1 MRENLTE
8 SGKFSAPEVAGLRNS
23 MLQEVLD
30 LRAAAEVLQLFLM
43 GRGYGVSTDEAREAV
58 GRFGVAGWPVEAIQ
72 RELNRI
78 ALVQ

>member
-1 MRENLTE
+1 
-8 SGKFSAPEVAGLRNS
+8 

-43 GRGYGVSTDEAREAV
+43 GRGYGVSSDDAREAV
-58 GRFGVAGWPVEAIQ
+58 RRFGVAGWPVEAIQ

>member
-1 MRENLTE
+1 MRESITE
-8 SGKFSAPEVAGLRNS
+8 SCKFSTPEVTGLRHS

-30 LRAAAEVLQLFLM
+30 LRAAAEVLQLFLV
-43 GRGYGVSTDEAREAV
+43 GRGYGISSDEAREAV
-58 GRFGVAGWPVEAIQ
+58 RRFGVAGWPVEAIQ